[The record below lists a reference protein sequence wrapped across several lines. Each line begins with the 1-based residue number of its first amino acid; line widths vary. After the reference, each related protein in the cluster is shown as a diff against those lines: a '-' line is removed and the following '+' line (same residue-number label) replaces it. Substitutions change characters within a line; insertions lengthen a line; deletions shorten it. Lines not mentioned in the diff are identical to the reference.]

1 MSKQVV
7 IPGRTISGSIEVP
20 GDKSISHRYAIL
32 AALARGR
39 SEIDHY
45 SAAVDCGSTL
55 DCLERLGIKV
65 ERLSREGGQQIA
77 ITGAGL
83 GGLRAPTRE
92 LDAGNSG
99 TTMRLLAGVLAGQRF
114 DSTLTGDASL
124 QRRPMRRV
132 MEPLALMGARI
143 DARDSKFAPL
153 EIHGSPRCTRFT
165 TLCRWLAPR

>member
-1 MSKQVV
+1 MEED
-7 IPGRTISGSIEVP
+7 R
-20 GDKSISHRYAIL
+20 IL

-65 ERLSREGGQQIA
+65 ERLSRDAGQQIA

-83 GGLRAPTRE
+83 RGLRPPKRE

-99 TTMRLLAGVLAGQRF
+99 TTMRLLLPAVRAALAEAMP
-114 DSTLTGDASL
+114 LT
-124 QRRPMRRV
+124 V
-132 MEPLALMGARI
+132 
-143 DARDSKFAPL
+143 
-153 EIHGSPRCTRFT
+153 
-165 TLCRWLAPR
+165 